1 MTAGAG
7 ATMAG
12 SRIHRESNQM
22 VCPTKRSARF
32 QAPPAKIFVVF
43 PGKIWYFTTGGKRQ
57 KRVRYGLRLR
67 AAGRSL
73 LDMWSK
79 HTGKKPEFIVENDT
93 VGLDAE
99 EKDVLLRCY
108 FKFRS
113 DYTRRQL
120 DTDPENPELQKKHR
134 QMVEDL
140 EDVFPRPDF
149 YFVVMTIT
157 AIAIR

>member
-1 MTAGAG
+1 M
-7 ATMAG
+7 
-12 SRIHRESNQM
+12 
-22 VCPTKRSARF
+22 
-32 QAPPAKIFVVF
+32 
-43 PGKIWYFTTGGKRQ
+43 
-57 KRVRYGLRLR
+57 
-67 AAGRSL
+67 
-73 LDMWSK
+73 
-79 HTGKKPEFIVENDT
+79 
-93 VGLDAE
+93 
-99 EKDVLLRCY
+99 LLRCY